1 MSLYDR
7 NINDLRNIKY
17 IIKEW
22 ALDLIIFLT
31 MTWIEE

>member
-31 MTWIEE
+31 MT